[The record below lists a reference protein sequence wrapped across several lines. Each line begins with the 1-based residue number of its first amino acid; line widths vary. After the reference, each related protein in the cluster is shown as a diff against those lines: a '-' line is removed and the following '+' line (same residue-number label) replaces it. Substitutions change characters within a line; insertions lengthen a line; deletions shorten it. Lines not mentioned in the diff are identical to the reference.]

1 MTYHRGHLSQHE
13 PVAQHSTLRQRELP
27 ESYRV
32 ETIARGRE
40 RGSRAV
46 PRHGSVTATA
56 AATAA
61 STITATTATVDERIV
76 IDDDDDHN
84 QYHHSH
90 DRKRFLGGLLK
101 PSWALLGFSLVP
113 LVVVFGALGPSCFCL
128 EGSERPLGAWMPRLG
143 NEGGGNSHP
152 PWALLGRSWNAVI
165 GRSRGGALVA
175 LLGLSL
181 SLSLSLLGLSWAIL
195 GPS

>member
-1 MTYHRGHLSQHE
+1 M
-13 PVAQHSTLRQRELP
+13 
-27 ESYRV
+27 
-32 ETIARGRE
+32 
-40 RGSRAV
+40 

-56 AATAA
+56 VATAA

-113 LVVVFGALGPSCFCL
+113 LVFFWGPGALLFL
-128 EGSERPLGAWMPRLG
+128 F
-143 NEGGGNSHP
+143 GG
-152 PWALLGRSWNAVI
+152 V
-165 GRSRGGALVA
+165 
-175 LLGLSL
+175 
-181 SLSLSLLGLSWAIL
+181 
-195 GPS
+195 

>member
-90 DRKRFLGGLLK
+90 DRKRFLGGLLR
-101 PSWALLGFSLVP
+101 PSWALLGFS
-113 LVVVFGALGPSCFCL
+113 
-128 EGSERPLGAWMPRLG
+128 
-143 NEGGGNSHP
+143 
-152 PWALLGRSWNAVI
+152 
-165 GRSRGGALVA
+165 
-175 LLGLSL
+175 
-181 SLSLSLLGLSWAIL
+181 
-195 GPS
+195 